1 MPGKTGVPLKMAGRA
16 LPSPTKPPCT
26 YIQSKPLS
34 LPWPSL
40 TSLHPSHGRRPATA
54 PSADHLHGPI
64 TMKNLKVLEIKPPPQ
79 SAPAATSS
87 SSSESDSDE
96 LGRMELAPP
105 LAHRKVLSKQLSMK
119 ETRRDAAWERR
130 RRQMMGMKR
139 SKTALGHGGLE
150 GRSLTDEDLD
160 ELKGSIE
167 LGFGFNE
174 EDVQKLSGTLPALD
188 FFFAINRSAVSTP
201 SAESSSSSIGSCLS
215 VSSMGSPRSPNHSDS
230 AWKICSP
237 GMYIYICLFSITFMH
252 ACIDVALFFIWVVP

>member
-1 MPGKTGVPLKMAGRA
+1 
-16 LPSPTKPPCT
+16 
-26 YIQSKPLS
+26 
-34 LPWPSL
+34 
-40 TSLHPSHGRRPATA
+40 
-54 PSADHLHGPI
+54 
-64 TMKNLKVLEIKPPPQ
+64 MKNPKVLEIKTPPRCPT
-79 SAPAATSS
+79 APASTSS
-87 SSSESDSDE
+87 LSSESDSDE
-96 LGRMELAPP
+96 LCRMELAPP
-105 LAHRKVLSKQLSMK
+105 LAHRKVLSKQLSMT

-174 EDVQKLSGTLPALD
+174 EDVHKLSGTLPALD

-215 VSSMGSPRSPNHSDS
+215 ISSIGSPQSPNQSDS

-237 GMYIYICLFSITFMH
+237 GTSIYIYLHYYFINACMH
-252 ACIDVALFFIWVVP
+252 